1 MNKIKDLTKFLERN
15 FPEGLN
21 DMKVSLEIL
30 KELLQKTNDNIAKS
44 MSELMKEK
52 EYNTAREHINKS
64 EEIMEY
70 IEKLDDIIGLVTTP
84 DNEDLEKEKTLESIK
99 DLNIRQEEV
108 NKVNFHEKEV
118 DKKKTDKGEKNNK
131 EESTK
136 KEVREKDTEK
146 EKASQKDKNNV
157 INYDEYSLN
166 KNKVH
171 YLDENLKY
179 TQPCVFIL
187 GNKEVKVD
195 SWKEMLVETCRILK
209 DRDSNKFINFMNDED
224 FKGAR
229 RPYFS
234 FERKNMSEP
243 KIININCKKVFIETN
258 LSINVINKLLHKLVR
273 QYDMDLKQC
282 KIYLKEEQPEALKT
296 K

>member
-1 MNKIKDLTKFLERN
+1 MDKIKDLTNFLERN

-30 KELLQKTNDNIAKS
+30 KEILQKTNDNIAKS

-52 EYNTAREHINKS
+52 EYNNAREHINKS

-70 IEKLDDIIGLVTTP
+70 IEKLDNIIGLITTP
-84 DNEDLEKEKTLESIK
+84 DNENIKKEKTLKSIK

-108 NKVNFHEKEV
+108 NEIRSIEKEV
-118 DKKKTDKGEKNNK
+118 EEKKSDKGETNNIEKGKK
-131 EESTK
+131 EEVRK
-136 KEVREKDTEK
+136 KEMVK
-146 EKASQKDKNNV
+146 EKGPQKDNNNI

-166 KNKVH
+166 KKKAH

-187 GNKEVKVD
+187 GNKEVKVN

-209 DRDSNKFINFMNDED
+209 DRDSNKFIRFMNDED

-273 QYDMDLKQC
+273 EYDMDLKQC